1 MKWIIPIVLLMI
13 VFSLGSALY
22 YMMKDRG
29 NSSRMVRSLMLRI
42 GLSVALFLGI
52 LLAYYFGL
60 IEATGIKVGTNE
72 NVIKERV
79 YKKLSGLK
87 APIFILLTSN
97 KQRCKDQAR
106 LRQQSANTKLRPQK
120 QSDA

>member
-29 NSSRMVRSLMLRI
+29 NSSRMVHSLMLRI

-52 LLAYYFGL
+52 LLAHYFGL
-60 IEATGIKVGTNE
+60 IEATGIKVGTN
-72 NVIKERV
+72 
-79 YKKLSGLK
+79 
-87 APIFILLTSN
+87 
-97 KQRCKDQAR
+97 
-106 LRQQSANTKLRPQK
+106 
-120 QSDA
+120 

>member
-29 NSSRMVRSLMLRI
+29 NSSRMVHSLMLRI

-52 LLAYYFGL
+52 LLAHYFGL
-60 IEATGIKVGTNE
+60 IEATGIRVGTN
-72 NVIKERV
+72 
-79 YKKLSGLK
+79 
-87 APIFILLTSN
+87 
-97 KQRCKDQAR
+97 
-106 LRQQSANTKLRPQK
+106 
-120 QSDA
+120 